1 MRDYKPGMNKRQ
13 KKELAVMAGKNIRF
27 DSPMA
32 QYTTFRVGGLV
43 DAVYEAGELKELSL
57 VVAFLSKENIPY
69 LIVGGGSNLL
79 VGDDGLEGMAIL
91 LRGPL
96 AAIEQEREDASTILA
111 GAGLPIA
118 DLLIRCRILGLGGIE
133 FLAGIPGTVGGAV
146 VMNAGAFGKEIGANV
161 IKTEVITHS
170 GDIVEQDKAQL
181 IFSYRGLEMEKGD
194 VVVRACL
201 ELKKESGEIV
211 SKRISDYLKRRKK
224 SQPLEYPSAGSVFK
238 NPQGHYAGRLIEDAG
253 LKGKRIGGAMI
264 SDKHANFIINLG
276 RAKARD
282 ILDLLLLAQQEVSK
296 KNGINLEPE
305 IQVVG
310 RNFCFDVM

>member
-1 MRDYKPGMNKRQ
+1 MNKRQ
-13 KKELAVMAGKNIRF
+13 KKELTVMAGKNISF
-27 DSPMA
+27 DFPMA
-32 QYTTFRVGGLV
+32 QLTTFRVGGLV
-43 DAVYEAGELKELSL
+43 DAIYEARQLKELSL
-57 VVAFLSKENIPY
+57 VVAFLSKEGIPY

-79 VGDDGLEGMAIL
+79 IGDDGLEGMAIL

-96 AAIEQEREDASTILA
+96 ASIEQERKDSICILA

-118 DLLIRCRILGLGGIE
+118 DLLSRCRGLGLGGIE

-161 IKTEVITHS
+161 IKLEVITHL
-170 GDIVEQDKAQL
+170 GDIIEQDEAQL
-181 IFSYRGLEMEKGD
+181 KFLYRGLEMEKGD
-194 VVVRACL
+194 VVVRARI
-201 ELKKESGEIV
+201 ELKKESVEIV

-238 NPQGHYAGRLIEDAG
+238 NPPGHYAGRLIEDAG

-264 SDKHANFIINLG
+264 SDKHANFIVNLG
-276 RAKARD
+276 QAKARD
-282 ILDLLLLAQQEVSK
+282 ILDLLLLAQQEVRK
-296 KNGINLEPE
+296 KRGVNLEPE

-310 RNFCFDVM
+310 RRF